1 MINWFILRAGRAARF
16 IPLLM
21 NFRNI
26 LQYMATKTYKH
37 FRRTVLMTML
47 AAVSLQSFSQVEED
61 MTKPARNV
69 YTNSFRDNWEFSFGV
84 EYLSFYSSY
93 ESSLNLSKSPFK
105 SYRANFGAAATIGK
119 WFTPEIGLRTKASG
133 YWGKAVISGD
143 AEANAIRFYAI
154 QEQAMLNVTN
164 LVSGYDPDRL
174 YSLIAYAGAGFVRN
188 CTFNDNSIGAGF
200 GFKNVF
206 RINDQV
212 KAHADLGLTFAGNNE
227 LKYADKFQMG
237 RYKWVSLEIGL
248 TFSLGRST
256 WGRAAG
262 RSKRIITEPVPT
274 VMPQQEDE
282 ISTTRIVAGGV
293 VPQGMTM
300 IPRGHIRMGLET
312 PDSLWGAKTPVRD
325 ISVDDFWMD
334 RTEVTNAQYHQFI
347 QDVIDSIVVQR
358 LVDPYYGGSLEK
370 VYESLYFTNPVTGEK
385 QLDTRQINY
394 CYETYDYAESI
405 KRRNRLDPYERNLNT
420 DIVVDPNEEVI
431 ISKDTAYIDRNG
443 RIVRETIERPL
454 SGPYDFLNTY
464 IVNIYP
470 DTTCWVNDFP
480 NSDNEMYSRYYF
492 SHPDYADYPVVGVS
506 WEQANAYCA
515 WRTEKAMMKADSPRD
530 FQRYRL
536 PTEAEWEYAARGRS
550 QNEFPWEKIKEGKNK
565 GMFYANFMPD
575 KGNFTKDGNII
586 TSRVGIYP
594 SNSLGLFDMAGN
606 VAEWTSTAYT
616 AAGIE
621 AMNAINPELR
631 YNAAIEDP
639 YRLKKKS
646 VRGGSWKDPESHI
659 KSAWRSSEYQNQPRS
674 YIGFRCVRSVATTPS
689 ERTVIIQTKGKK

>member
-1 MINWFILRAGRAARF
+1 MSTNTYKQQLRRF
-16 IPLLM
+16 IVIM
-21 NFRNI
+21 
-26 LQYMATKTYKH
+26 
-37 FRRTVLMTML
+37 TVM
-47 AAVSLQSFSQVEED
+47 VSCLCGYAQDEPQV
-61 MTKPARNV
+61 TRNV
-69 YTNSFRDNWEFSFGV
+69 YTNLFKDNWEFSFGV
-84 EYLSFYSSY
+84 EYLSFYSQF
-93 ESSLNLSKSPFK
+93 EKDLNLSKSPFK

-119 WFTPEIGLRTKASG
+119 WFTPDIGLRTKASG
-133 YWGKAVISGD
+133 YWGKAVISDD
-143 AEANAIRFYAI
+143 AESNAIKFYAI
-154 QEQAMLNVTN
+154 QEHVMLNLSN
-164 LVSGYDPDRL
+164 LIWGYDPDRL
-174 YSLIAYAGAGFVRN
+174 YNVIPYVGAGFVRN
-188 CTFNDNSIGAGF
+188 CTYNQNSIGAGL
-200 GFKNVF
+200 GVKNLF

-212 KAHADLGLTFAGNNE
+212 KAHADLGITFAGNTY
-227 LKYADKFQMG
+227 KQSQTAPAFQLG

-256 WGRAAG
+256 WGRATG
-262 RSKRIITEPVPT
+262 RKRIIMEPAPAPL
-274 VMPQQEDE
+274 PQQEEE
-282 ISTTRIVAGGV
+282 ISTTRVVAGGI

-334 RTEVTNAQYHQFI
+334 RTEVTNAQYRMFI

-358 LVDPYYGGSLEK
+358 LVDPYYGGSLER

-394 CYETYDYAESI
+394 CYEIYDYAESI

-420 DIVVDPNEEVI
+420 DIVVDPDAEVI
-431 ISKDTAYIDRNG
+431 ISKDTAYIDNTG

-480 NSDNEMYSRYYF
+480 NSENEMYSRYYF

-515 WRTEKAMMKADSPRD
+515 WRTEKAMMKSDNPRD

-550 QNEFPWEKIKEGKNK
+550 QNEFPWDKIKAGKNK

-631 YNAAIEDP
+631 YNAAVEDP

-689 ERTVIIQTKGKK
+689 ERTVIIQNRKKK